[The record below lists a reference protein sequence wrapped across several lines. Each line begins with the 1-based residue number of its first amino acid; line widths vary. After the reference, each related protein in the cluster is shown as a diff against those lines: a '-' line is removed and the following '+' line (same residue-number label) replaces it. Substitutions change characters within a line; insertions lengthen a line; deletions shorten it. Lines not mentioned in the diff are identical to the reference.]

1 MLRTPVCDVFG
12 IEVPVVM
19 GPLGGPWPQAMEL
32 PAAVCRAGGLGSVA
46 TTLRTPEQTRADIAR
61 LRELLDGTDRPFA
74 VNMTRRPYDP
84 EVFEAIMADPPPV
97 FSMALGEPGDL
108 VKRVHDAGAVFL
120 QQVTNVAQAE
130 RAGEAGADVISAQGH
145 ESGGF
150 SGLVS
155 ALALVPQVVR
165 AIAPIPVIA
174 SGGIAD
180 GRGLAAALMLGA
192 QGVNIGTRFLA
203 TVECGVP
210 EEWKQAIVAAPSQA
224 AVKLTFADVVLPGP
238 TEGGYEVTP
247 RSLRTDFVAEWNAK
261 PDQAAKDADRLRA
274 EVAEAMRNGTAH
286 RLLPLT
292 GQTCGL
298 IDSIEPAADVVRR
311 IVAEAEQALREGAA
325 LAR

>member
-192 QGVNIGTRFLA
+192 H
-203 TVECGVP
+203 
-210 EEWKQAIVAAPSQA
+210 
-224 AVKLTFADVVLPGP
+224 
-238 TEGGYEVTP
+238 
-247 RSLRTDFVAEWNAK
+247 
-261 PDQAAKDADRLRA
+261 RLRGRVERQA
-274 EVAEAMRNGTAH
+274 GPGGEGRGPVAGGGGRGDAQRHRAPAATAH
-286 RLLPLT
+286 RPDLWPDRLDRARRRRGTPDRRRSRTGPPRRGRAGPLT
-292 GQTCGL
+292 RPDGVLAEKKIQT
-298 IDSIEPAADVVRR
+298 AAERS
-311 IVAEAEQALREGAA
+311 
-325 LAR
+325 